1 VTSSDEI
8 RIGHVEREQAVADL
22 RRAAEDG
29 RLTAEELD
37 ERAERARV
45 ARTSTELAALFADLR
60 PGTSLSATVPMP
72 TAAQAL
78 AALANVGHRPEAPL
92 ILDAGWSGTKRTGA
106 WVVPPFMV
114 ARAGIETVRI
124 YCLQARAATEVIDLV
139 VEATMGTVVLVLPD
153 GWAVNVDRLTRGI
166 GTVKVKVPGI
176 PAPGCPLFLVRGSV
190 GMGTFKARPA
200 NRLDRWRLRRQRER
214 EQRALTA

>member
-1 VTSSDEI
+1 M
-8 RIGHVEREQAVADL
+8 ADL

-37 ERAERARV
+37 ERAERARA
-45 ARTSTELAALFADLR
+45 ARTSAELAALFADLR
-60 PGTSLSATVPMP
+60 PGSSVTVPVAMP

-78 AALANVGHRPEAPL
+78 AALANVGNRPEAPL
-92 ILDAGWSGTKRTGA
+92 ILDAGWSGTKRTGS

>member
-1 VTSSDEI
+1 M
-8 RIGHVEREQAVADL
+8 ADL

-37 ERAERARV
+37 ERAERARA
-45 ARTSTELAALFADLR
+45 ARTSAELAALFADLR
-60 PGTSLSATVPMP
+60 PGSSVTVPVAMP

-78 AALANVGHRPEAPL
+78 AALANVGNRPEAPL
-92 ILDAGWSGTKRTGA
+92 ILDAGWSGTMRTGA